1 MNGITFEEWIGVN
14 QAMARG
20 MARDPEITPMK
31 LRVMFAAIGWA
42 NLIGH
47 AEFDPAGLCQLLM
60 KQDPKTGEL
69 SIPSGNSVNNI
80 IKEAR
85 DTGLVGE
92 GSTKRC
98 LVAPDWWEKAGGK
111 GGRSCSH
118 HRINT
123 QRHRRGVVDRGI
135 SHRSGVTPTPERCDS
150 EPSTCTNVTDLYDSV
165 LPETPTDAEQV
176 PRRSA

>member
-1 MNGITFEEWIGVN
+1 MTGISFEEWVGVN

-20 MARDPEITPMK
+20 MSRDPEVTPMR
-31 LRVMFAAIGWA
+31 LRVMFAALGWA

-60 KQDPKTGEL
+60 RQDPKTGEL
-69 SIPSGNSVNNI
+69 SIPSGNSVDNV

-85 DTGLVGE
+85 DMGLIGE
-92 GSTKRC
+92 GSSRRC

-111 GGRSCSH
+111 GGKTCSH

-123 QRHRRGVVDRGI
+123 RSHRRGVKERGI
-135 SHRSGVTPTPERCDS
+135 SHPSGVSVTPQRCDD
-150 EPSTCTNVTDLYDSV
+150 EPLTRQNVTGLYDSV
-165 LPETPTDAEQV
+165 LPETPIDAHPT
-176 PRRSA
+176 PRQAS